1 MSEPFIKP
9 VPGYAERR
17 VKNALTRTWER
28 APEVTTKE
36 QCDLKNK
43 DPRATYEYRWVEK

>member
-1 MSEPFIKP
+1 MSEPFVKP

-17 VKNALTRTWER
+17 VKGDLTKKWER
-28 APEVTTKE
+28 VPEITSKQE
-36 QCDLKNK
+36 CDLKNK